1 MKFLKVPNQTDQ
13 VPVPMSLCMSVCFK
27 QRRQPHQQGVRDGA
41 SRGVGFSSLCLS
53 APGTEV
59 PVRIKRQ
66 ALQALLNT
74 LQTRACS
81 VRTSF
86 EPTEHRR
93 RCRE

>member
-41 SRGVGFSSLCLS
+41 SRGVGFWSLCLS

-66 ALQALLNT
+66 AVQASVAGFAEHPAD
-74 LQTRACS
+74 ACMLCS
-81 VRTSF
+81 Y
-86 EPTEHRR
+86 EHSDHTD
-93 RCRE
+93 